1 MIAQVVSLV
10 WQFRILSDRREL
22 MHFQPGIYRLR
33 RRLVRD
39 MLAIGMSPFLM
50 NLTACF
56 IVILINKGLKT
67 YGGDLMI
74 GAYGIVNRLAFIFV
88 MIVMGINQGMQ
99 PIAGYNFGAQQ
110 YDRVLKVL
118 RLTIVCAVCVTSS
131 GFVVGEFMPHLAVS
145 LFTTDEELV
154 RLAADGMRIVFLCF
168 PIIGFQ
174 MVATNFSRV
183 SAWPARRSSC
193 RCRASWFSCCRAC
206 CSCPA
211 SSRPIPIGAAAGA
224 CGAPCPC
231 RTCWL
236 RWWPSSC

>member
-1 MIAQVVSLV
+1 V
-10 WQFRILSDRREL
+10 
-22 MHFQPGIYRLR
+22 
-33 RRLVRD
+33 
-39 MLAIGMSPFLM
+39 LAIGMSPFLM

-131 GFVVGEFMPHLAVS
+131 GFVVGGFMPHLAVS
-145 LFTTDEELV
+145 AGPTGAWRTT
-154 RLAADGMRIVFLCF
+154 R
-168 PIIGFQ
+168 P
-174 MVATNFSRV
+174 SRR
-183 SAWPARRSSC
+183 PNRYGPRR
-193 RCRASWFSCCRAC
+193 R
-206 CSCPA
+206 
-211 SSRPIPIGAAAGA
+211 GAGTAGPAAGR
-224 CGAPCPC
+224 P
-231 RTCWL
+231 T
-236 RWWPSSC
+236 SC

>member
-1 MIAQVVSLV
+1 
-10 WQFRILSDRREL
+10 
-22 MHFQPGIYRLR
+22 
-33 RRLVRD
+33 
-39 MLAIGMSPFLM
+39 
-50 NLTACF
+50 
-56 IVILINKGLKT
+56 
-67 YGGDLMI
+67 MI

-145 LFTTDEELV
+145 LFTTDEEPGAAGRGRHAH
-154 RLAADGMRIVFLCF
+154 RLPLLPDHRVPDGGDELF
-168 PIIGFQ
+168 PEYRHGRQ
-174 MVATNFSRV
+174 
-183 SAWPARRSSC
+183 RRSSC
-193 RCRASWFSCCRAC
+193 RCRASWSSCCRAC

-224 CGAPCPC
+224 CGAPCPVGPAGYGGGLLHADVSTAEIPG
-231 RTCWL
+231 RDGRPL
-236 RWWPSSC
+236 RQRIKQNDDHERGCS